1 MKPDLYRL
9 RQRLVA
15 GGLHPGLWRGL
26 CLCFC
31 LFCCSVLPAQA
42 LELVDSRGVT
52 VRLERPA
59 QRVIALYGAFNEI
72 LLALDARETLVARTA
87 ADAAIPGLQDLPA
100 VGTHMRPNAELV
112 AARQPDVVLQL
123 AGRQEVLTQTEAL
136 ETVGIPVLVYEMQS
150 FEQLF
155 AVTRALGRLTGR
167 EARAEALVADWQ
179 RRLLVLE
186 QRYADQPPVRVFY
199 EVRYPNLLAAGRA
212 SIVDEI
218 IRHAGGRN
226 VLDAPQKLVRC
237 NEEMLVALDPEAY
250 ILQQGPMN
258 PAPQAPAERPHYRG
272 LSAVRSGRVLLVDE
286 HLFAR
291 PGPRSVEAAELLARW
306 LHGEA
311 QGSGGE

>member
-1 MKPDLYRL
+1 MKPDWYRL
-9 RQRLVA
+9 RQRVVA

-87 ADAAIPGLQDLPA
+87 ADAALPGLQDLPA

-136 ETVGIPVLVYEMQS
+136 EAVGIPVLVYEMQS

-167 EARAEALVADWQ
+167 EARAEALVA
-179 RRLLVLE
+179 E
-186 QRYADQPPVRVFY
+186 I
-199 EVRYPNLLAAGRA
+199 EN
-212 SIVDEI
+212 SI
-218 IRHAGGRN
+218 
-226 VLDAPQKLVRC
+226 
-237 NEEMLVALDPEAY
+237 
-250 ILQQGPMN
+250 
-258 PAPQAPAERPHYRG
+258 
-272 LSAVRSGRVLLVDE
+272 
-286 HLFAR
+286 
-291 PGPRSVEAAELLARW
+291 
-306 LHGEA
+306 
-311 QGSGGE
+311 

>member
-1 MKPDLYRL
+1 MKPDLFRL
-9 RQRLVA
+9 RQRVA
-15 GGLHPGLWRGL
+15 APGLRPGLWRGL
-26 CLCFC
+26 CLCLC

-87 ADAAIPGLQDLPA
+87 ADASIPGLQDLPA

-136 ETVGIPVLVYEMQS
+136 EAVGIPVLVYEMQS

-179 RRLLVLE
+179 RRLAGLE
-186 QRYADQPPVRVFY
+186 QRYADQLCACSMRCAIPICWLP
-199 EVRYPNLLAAGRA
+199 
-212 SIVDEI
+212 
-218 IRHAGGRN
+218 
-226 VLDAPQKLVRC
+226 DAPVSWTRSSVMPVAATCWMRRKSWCAATKKCWWPWTRKPTSC
-237 NEEMLVALDPEAY
+237 NRDP
-250 ILQQGPMN
+250 
-258 PAPQAPAERPHYRG
+258 
-272 LSAVRSGRVLLVDE
+272 
-286 HLFAR
+286 
-291 PGPRSVEAAELLARW
+291 
-306 LHGEA
+306 
-311 QGSGGE
+311 

>member
-1 MKPDLYRL
+1 MKPDFCRL
-9 RQRLVA
+9 RQRIA
-15 GGLHPGLWRGL
+15 AWGFRPGLWLGL
-26 CLCFC
+26 CLC
-31 LFCCSVLPAQA
+31 LFCCSVLPARA

-59 QRVIALYGAFNEI
+59 QRIIALYGAFNEI
-72 LLALDARETLVARTA
+72 LLALDAREALVARTA

-136 ETVGIPVLVYEMQS
+136 EAVGIPVLVYEMQS

-167 EARAEALVADWQ
+167 ETRAEALVADWQ
-179 RRLLVLE
+179 RRLAVLA
-186 QRYADQPPVRVFY
+186 QRYAGQPPVRVFY

-291 PGPRSVEAAELLARW
+291 PGPRSVEAAERLARW
-306 LHGEA
+306 LHGEE
-311 QGSGGE
+311 QGSGE

>member
-1 MKPDLYRL
+1 MMPDLYRL
-9 RQRLVA
+9 RQHVA
-15 GGLHPGLWRGL
+15 ALALRSGLWLGL
-26 CLCFC
+26 CLC

-42 LELVDSRGVT
+42 LELVDSRGVS

-136 ETVGIPVLVYEMQS
+136 EAVGIPVLVYEMQS

-179 RRLLVLE
+179 QRLAALE
-186 QRYADQPPVRVFY
+186 QRYADKPPVRVFY
-199 EVRYPNLLAAGRA
+199 EVRYPNLLTAGRA

-226 VLDAPQKLVRC
+226 VLDAAQKLVRC

-258 PAPQAPAERPHYRG
+258 PAPQAPAERPHYRA
-272 LSAVRSGRVLLVDE
+272 LSA
-286 HLFAR
+286 
-291 PGPRSVEAAELLARW
+291 
-306 LHGEA
+306 
-311 QGSGGE
+311 

>member
-1 MKPDLYRL
+1 MMPDFCRL
-9 RQRLVA
+9 QQRLVA
-15 GGLHPGLWRGL
+15 WGFRSCLWRGL
-26 CLCFC
+26 CLGLC
-31 LFCCSVLPAQA
+31 LLCCSVPPVHA

-52 VRLERPA
+52 LRLERPA
-59 QRVIALYGAFNEI
+59 QRIIALYGAFNEI
-72 LLALDARETLVARTA
+72 LLALDARGTLVARTA

-112 AARQPDVVLQL
+112 AARRPDVVLQL
-123 AGRQEVLTQTEAL
+123 AGRQEVLTQTGAL
-136 ETVGIPVLVYEMQS
+136 EAVGIPVLVYEMQS

-179 RRLLVLE
+179 RRLAALE
-186 QRYADQPPVRVFY
+186 QRYAGQPPVRVFY

-258 PAPQAPAERPHYRG
+258 PAPQAPAARPHYRG

-291 PGPRSVEAAELLARW
+291 PGPRSVEAAERLARW
-306 LHGEA
+306 LHGEE
-311 QGSGGE
+311 QGSGK